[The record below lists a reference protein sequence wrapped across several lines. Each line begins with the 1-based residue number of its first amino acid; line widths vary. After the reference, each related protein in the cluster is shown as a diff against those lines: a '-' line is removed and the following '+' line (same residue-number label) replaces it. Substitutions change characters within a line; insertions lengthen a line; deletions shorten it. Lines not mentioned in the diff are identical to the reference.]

1 MSPIATY
8 TNITCDNAVLDHEST
23 ETIKNKK
30 IPNGNI
36 DKGDRMKVII
46 LGDSLLY
53 SINEKGLCKK
63 HNVKISQLS

>member
-8 TNITCDNAVLDHEST
+8 SNITCDNAVLDHEST

-53 SINEKGLCKK
+53 SIIEKGLCKK

>member
-8 TNITCDNAVLDHEST
+8 SNITCDNAVLDHEST

-46 LGDSLLY
+46 LEPITAPQSFKEA
-53 SINEKGLCKK
+53 S
-63 HNVKISQLS
+63 VFISTEG